1 MANFFRRG
9 TLLIPSGPPS
19 DPDRKHLHIIC
30 TDPDAH
36 GSQVLVSARSW
47 YDGCDTTCV
56 LRFGDHDWLWKD
68 KSFIDYGFA
77 SIKMHSLLIQ
87 RVQDR
92 TFSTSWDMN
101 GQAFLKICRG
111 IERSPYTPQPVL
123 RHYHQFCAAQA
134 LARDASN
141 AKTSR
146 KRRSYQE
153 IG

>member
-30 TDPDAH
+30 TDPDAE
-36 GSQVLVSARSW
+36 GRQVLVSARTW
-47 YDGCDTTCV
+47 YDGCDKTCV

-77 SIKMHSLLIQ
+77 RIKMHGLLIQ

-92 TFSTSWDMN
+92 TFSTSCDMN
-101 GQAFLKICRG
+101 GQAFLKVCRG
-111 IERSPYTPQPVL
+111 IERSPFTPQPVL
-123 RHYHQFCAAQA
+123 RHYRQFCDAQA
-134 LARDASN
+134 LARDAIN
-141 AKTSR
+141 AGAFR
-146 KRRSYQE
+146 QRSSSQE
-153 IG
+153 TD